1 MKALAVNT
9 VIASHELA
17 EILNVHVC
25 LDPNFIHYCLDP
37 NFIHY
42 CLDPNF
48 IRIVTAN
55 ISLSCK
61 SNSSTYYVKA
71 RTRAGRISNF

>member
-1 MKALAVNT
+1 MKALTVNT

-25 LDPNFIHYCLDP
+25 LDPNFI
-37 NFIHY
+37 
-42 CLDPNF
+42 
-48 IRIVTAN
+48 RIVTAY

>member
-1 MKALAVNT
+1 MKALTANT

-37 NFIHY
+37 NFI
-42 CLDPNF
+42 
-48 IRIVTAN
+48 RILTAY
-55 ISLSCK
+55 ISLSGK
-61 SNSSTYYVKA
+61 SNSSAYYVKA